1 LPALQRIWARPTAD
15 INGIWGGYIGT
26 GSKTIIPSEASAKV
40 SFRLVPDQDSQSV
53 YAAFQR
59 FVADRLPPGA
69 QVSFQAF
76 GMSPGME
83 IATDT
88 PWVKAARAALQQ
100 EYGRPAVM
108 IGSGGSI
115 PVVEQIKRTLNIDT
129 LMMGFGLDDDQIHS
143 PNEKFEMRCFHKGT
157 RSHAILLGKLA
168 ENR

>member
-1 LPALQRIWARPTAD
+1 
-15 INGIWGGYIGT
+15 
-26 GSKTIIPSEASAKV
+26 
-40 SFRLVPDQDSQSV
+40 
-53 YAAFQR
+53 
-59 FVADRLPPGA
+59 
-69 QVSFQAF
+69 
-76 GMSPGME
+76 ME

-115 PVVEQIKRTLNIDT
+115 PVVEQIKRTLHIDS

-143 PNEKFEMRCFHKGT
+143 PNEKFEMLCFHKGT

-168 ENR
+168 MID